1 MTGSA
6 IDPRYTAVMVR
17 ARHDA
22 GIAAEVEVLLAAVAA
37 GDPTAADAL
46 FAPDRDREALPEPL
60 RFQLELAE
68 LRWVLSHPAGFPDDT
83 ARELYSALLE
93 RCAEQPARQPEIR
106 ALGAALHALERD
118 GALPQAMVVRT
129 RRRRD

>member
-1 MTGSA
+1 MA
-6 IDPRYTAVMVR
+6 R
-17 ARHDA
+17 ARHEA
-22 GIAAEVEVLLAAVAA
+22 GTAAEVEVLLAAVAA
-37 GDPTAADAL
+37 GDPAAADAL

-68 LRWVLSHPAGFPDDT
+68 LRWVLAHPAGFPDDT

-93 RCAEQPARQPEIR
+93 RSADQPARQPEIR